1 MRYTH
6 LLSLILTGVTANAQ
20 ISLEQTYTQGSSMM
34 LGYAD
39 PTRQFLMV
47 NLEELGPTY
56 VMVDRANQLV
66 HTYGLDHSS
75 LGVIP
80 YSSTTVVNASVPEDI
95 LYISQHL
102 FDLDDGIEFMYV
114 NMYFTGSI
122 VVGITQIVDDDG
134 SVMFSSN
141 GTPLIRPNY
150 HLQQYP
156 IYATPQGT
164 KMILSMPNGDANV
177 YSLAGEFSVGL
188 AGMAEETSAFPYPNP
203 ASTGLH
209 LPYALPPGSR
219 TGTLEVLDLVGN
231 VVGQY
236 QVSSGS
242 EFLYIPIDALS
253 AGTYTYRILTANGA
267 VSGQQ
272 FVKW

>member
-1 MRYTH
+1 
-6 LLSLILTGVTANAQ
+6 
-20 ISLEQTYTQGSSMM
+20 
-34 LGYAD
+34 
-39 PTRQFLMV
+39 
-47 NLEELGPTY
+47 
-56 VMVDRANQLV
+56 
-66 HTYGLDHSS
+66 
-75 LGVIP
+75 
-80 YSSTTVVNASVPEDI
+80 
-95 LYISQHL
+95 
-102 FDLDDGIEFMYV
+102 
-114 NMYFTGSI
+114 MYFTGSI

>member
-102 FDLDDGIEFMYV
+102 FDLDDGIELMYV

-141 GTPLIRPNY
+141 GIPLIRPNY

>member
-6 LLSLILTGVTANAQ
+6 LLTLLLIGVIANAQ

-47 NLEELGPTY
+47 NLEELGHTY
-56 VMVDRANQLV
+56 VMVDRANRVV
-66 HTYGLDHSS
+66 HTYGLDHAPI
-75 LGVIP
+75 GAIP
-80 YSSTTVVNASVPEDI
+80 YTSTTVINASVPADI

-102 FDLDDGIEFMYV
+102 FDLDDGVEFMYV
-114 NMYFTGSI
+114 NMYYNGSI

-134 SVMFSSN
+134 SIMFSSD
-141 GTPLIRPNY
+141 GTPLIKPNY

-177 YSLAGEFSVGL
+177 YSLTGEFSVGL
-188 AGMAEETSAFPYPNP
+188 AGMAEETSAFPFPNP

-209 LPYALPPGSR
+209 LPYALPPGSQ
-219 TGTLEVLDLVGN
+219 TGTLEVLDLAGN
-231 VVGQY
+231 VVHRY

-253 AGTYTYRILTANGA
+253 VGTYTYRILTASGA
-267 VSGQQ
+267 ILGQR